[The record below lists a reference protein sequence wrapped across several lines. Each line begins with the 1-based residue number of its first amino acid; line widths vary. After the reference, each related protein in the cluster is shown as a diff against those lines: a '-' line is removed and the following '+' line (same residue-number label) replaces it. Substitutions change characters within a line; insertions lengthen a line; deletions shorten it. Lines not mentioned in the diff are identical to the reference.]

1 VRNLELLQKQAIDQ
15 QPVIQADLN
24 HVQVAPKVVRT
35 REAAQNL
42 VLQIVQNQ
50 EAAQNL
56 VPDQHLN

>member
-24 HVQVAPKVVRT
+24 LVQVAPKVVRT
-35 REAAQNL
+35 RKAAQNL